1 MKRKIACLIL
11 CVLLLPTLLLAAG
24 AQSTQ
29 IYVIDRADLLSSEE
43 EAALEEKI
51 QTIRQE
57 YAMDAVILTL
67 DTLDG
72 KSPQD
77 YADDYYD
84 YNGYSDSGV
93 LFLLSM
99 EERDWYI
106 STKGDAIYALT
117 DYGIQQIGEDAVSY
131 LADGDYYGGFNA
143 FLNDLP
149 AYFSALQDGSP
160 IDGYADTSGDYYH
173 GEQEDIVYYDD
184 SDYDDSSY
192 THLTYINIWISL
204 GVGIVIAA
212 ITVIAMRASMNTK
225 RPQRSAGDYLQESTY
240 NLRTNQDMFLY
251 SHMDRVRIKDD
262 DDDHGGGSSV
272 HTSSSGSS
280 HGGGGG
286 KF

>member
-1 MKRKIACLIL
+1 MKRKIVCLIL
-11 CVLLLPTLLLAAG
+11 CLMLLSSLCLTAG
-24 AQSTQ
+24 ASSTQ
-29 IYVIDRADLLSSEE
+29 SYVIDNAELLSSEE
-43 EAALEEKI
+43 GAALEEKI
-51 QTIRQE
+51 QSIRQE
-57 YAMDAVILTL
+57 YAVDVVILTV
-67 DTLDG
+67 DSLDG
-72 KSPQD
+72 KTPQD

-84 YNGYSDSGV
+84 YNGYADDGL

-106 STKGDAIYALT
+106 STKGSAIYALT
-117 DYGIQQIGEDAVSY
+117 DYGIQQLGEGILSY
-131 LADGDYYGGFNA
+131 LSAGDYYGGFDA

-149 AYFSALQDGSP
+149 TYLSAFRDGSP

-173 GEQEDIVYYDD
+173 GDQEDVVYYDD
-184 SDYDDSSY
+184 SEYDSSPRI
-192 THLTYINIWISL
+192 HIWLSL
-204 GVGIVIAA
+204 AIGIVIAA

-225 RPQRSAGDYLQESTY
+225 RPQRSAGDYLQESSY
-240 NLRTNQDMFLY
+240 HLRTNQDMFLY

>member
-1 MKRKIACLIL
+1 MKRKILCLIL
-11 CVLLLPTLLLAAG
+11 CLMLLSSLCLTAG
-24 AQSTQ
+24 ASSTQ
-29 IYVIDRADLLSSEE
+29 SYVIDNAELLSSEE

-51 QTIRQE
+51 QSIRQE
-57 YAMDAVILTL
+57 YAVDVVILTV
-67 DTLDG
+67 DSLDG
-72 KSPQD
+72 KTPQD

-84 YNGYSDSGV
+84 YNGYADDGL

-106 STKGDAIYALT
+106 STKGNAIYALT
-117 DYGIQQIGEDAVSY
+117 DYGIQQLGEGILSY
-131 LADGDYYGGFNA
+131 LSAGDYYGGFDA

-149 AYFSALQDGSP
+149 TYLSAFRDGSP

-173 GEQEDIVYYDD
+173 GDQEDVVYYDD
-184 SDYDDSSY
+184 SEYDSSPRI
-192 THLTYINIWISL
+192 HIWLSL
-204 GVGIVIAA
+204 AIGIVIAA

-225 RPQRSAGDYLQESTY
+225 RPQRSAGDYLQESSY
-240 NLRTNQDMFLY
+240 HLRTNQDMFLY